1 MIKRKNILLYF
12 LIIIG
17 SVKKILAKIVELKL
31 SFNGKEKNKQIYM
44 FLKRFAPLVLEH
56 KKEVE
61 DSTLWKE
68 GQLKMMEEVIPSR
81 LSNNL

>member
-1 MIKRKNILLYF
+1 
-12 LIIIG
+12 
-17 SVKKILAKIVELKL
+17 
-31 SFNGKEKNKQIYM
+31 M

-68 GQLKMMEEVIPSR
+68 GQRKMMEEVIPSR
-81 LSNNL
+81 LSNNLWYHKFLKKQMQIFNV

>member
-1 MIKRKNILLYF
+1 MD
-12 LIIIG
+12 
-17 SVKKILAKIVELKL
+17 
-31 SFNGKEKNKQIYM
+31 EKNKQLYM

-61 DSTLWKE
+61 DSTNWKE
-68 GQLKMMEEVIPSR
+68 GQHKMMEEVIPSR

>member
-1 MIKRKNILLYF
+1 
-12 LIIIG
+12 
-17 SVKKILAKIVELKL
+17 
-31 SFNGKEKNKQIYM
+31 M

-56 KKEVE
+56 KKEVV

-68 GQLKMMEEVIPSR
+68 GQHRMMEEVIPSW

>member
-1 MIKRKNILLYF
+1 MLLCF
-12 LIIIG
+12 LVIIG
-17 SVKKILAKIVELKL
+17 PIKKPFSQQWKISL
-31 SFNGKEKNKQIYM
+31 NGWEKNKQLYM

-68 GQLKMMEEVIPSR
+68 GQHKMMEEVIPSR

>member
-1 MIKRKNILLYF
+1 M
-12 LIIIG
+12 
-17 SVKKILAKIVELKL
+17 
-31 SFNGKEKNKQIYM
+31 NGLEQNKQLYM

-68 GQLKMMEEVIPSR
+68 GQHKMMEKVIPSR
-81 LSNNL
+81 LSNNLYYLKFLKEQM